1 MGRLTDAFGAD
12 EPAYVYFNN
21 DPGGAA
27 IVDAIAFAAL
37 ARGAGHQVSRV
48 PAAAKAATSDDR
60 ARPDD

>member
-1 MGRLTDAFGAD
+1 MGRLTDAFGPD

-37 ARGAGHQVSRV
+37 ARRAGHPVSRV
-48 PAAAKAATSDDR
+48 PAAAEAADD
-60 ARPDD
+60 